1 MARVAVAV
9 ARGWAAVEARGVR
22 AWAAAVTSAANS
34 EAGAAGVEGE
44 RGVAVRA
51 VVARAVVAGMVVD
64 GAAAREAAAR
74 VVAA

>member
-1 MARVAVAV
+1 MAVAV
-9 ARGWAAVEARGVR
+9 ARGWAAVEAGAVR

-51 VVARAVVAGMVVD
+51 VVARAVSRSRGCFSQIRMAVPHR
-64 GAAAREAAAR
+64 AATVE
-74 VVAA
+74 

>member
-1 MARVAVAV
+1 MAVAV

-22 AWAAAVTSAANS
+22 AWAAAVTSAANW
-34 EAGAAGVEGE
+34 EAGVVGLEGE

-51 VVARAVVAGMVVD
+51 VVARAVVEGMVVD